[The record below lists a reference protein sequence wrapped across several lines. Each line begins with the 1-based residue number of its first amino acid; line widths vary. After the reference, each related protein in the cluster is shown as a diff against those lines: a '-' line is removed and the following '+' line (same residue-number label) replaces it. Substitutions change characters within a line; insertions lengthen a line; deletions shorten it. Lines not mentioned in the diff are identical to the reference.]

1 MTVLYIKSL
10 RETNNL
16 LSICEE
22 GSSDEIMKYLNDHP
36 DLILS
41 IYNYQIYH
49 LLCRNGNLEVLKKS
63 MKKKD
68 KISNFDYDYFFRI
81 AIQYNQIEII
91 KYYFFYFRKFI
102 DTSILISLSIREDKY
117 NIFKF
122 LIKYIKLDENIKQ
135 YYKDAIK
142 YNNIKVLI
150 DLLEYKE
157 KLKVSSMELLTD
169 AAIYEQIE
177 SFNFIIN
184 NFNCFNKDD
193 KVVELFYTI
202 CSSSSVE
209 ILELFLENNIKFDLK
224 INNCKGLILSILN
237 ENLDISKYLISIDN
251 KQINFITSEDID
263 EVLFDEFMSFDSLI
277 NIFNLIPQLDV
288 TKNDNYFFR
297 QSCLENK
304 IDIVKRLIKKYPE
317 LYHADIDGNTIT
329 KWHVIKKL
337 KITDDKLV
345 DNLEDCPICYN
356 KSNVITN
363 CNHQYCKKCL
373 TQVYQFSDNNFK
385 CSICR
390 KQIEEIYCIKK

>member
-22 GSSDEIMKYLNDHP
+22 GNSDEIMKYLNDHP

-63 MKKKD
+63 MKKQD
-68 KISNFDYDYFFRI
+68 KISNFDYDYFFKI
-81 AIQYNQIEII
+81 AIQYNQIDII

-122 LIKYIKLDENIKQ
+122 LIKYIKLDENIRQ

-169 AAIYEQIE
+169 AAIYEQVE
-177 SFNFIIN
+177 SYNFIIN
-184 NFNCFNKDD
+184 NFNCYNKDD